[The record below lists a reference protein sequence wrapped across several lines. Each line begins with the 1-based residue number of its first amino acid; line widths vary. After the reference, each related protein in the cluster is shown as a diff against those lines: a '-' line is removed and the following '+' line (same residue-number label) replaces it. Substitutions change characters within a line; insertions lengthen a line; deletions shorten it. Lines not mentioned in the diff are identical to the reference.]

1 MILKGRILDAC
12 LAFCAIAAPLM
23 LINFYE
29 AAPIVASVDTPS
41 DSMFRNP
48 VLARTG
54 GSSANRAMAGAIAG
68 PGGP

>member
-29 AAPIVASVDTPS
+29 AAPIVGGIAAALVL
-41 DSMFRNP
+41 FRP
-48 VLARTG
+48 R
-54 GSSANRAMAGAIAG
+54 
-68 PGGP
+68 P